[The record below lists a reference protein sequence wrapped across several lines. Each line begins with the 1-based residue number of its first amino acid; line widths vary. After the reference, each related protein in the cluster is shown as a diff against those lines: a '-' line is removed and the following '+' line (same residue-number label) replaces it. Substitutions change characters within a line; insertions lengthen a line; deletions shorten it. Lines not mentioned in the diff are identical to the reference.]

1 MDTNVEVAVLREK
14 VVNVE
19 RIFDR
24 IDDAIGKIVEVNNN
38 VSKML
43 AVHEERIDRQEK
55 ADEILSNKIDNLR
68 EQMVSDHNSVL
79 QRLNYL
85 ERKVWAGLGAI
96 GVITI
101 IFQLAGPQIVTL
113 MTQTTKTSDKI
124 VEVRPQSL
132 ELYRHQVR

>member
-1 MDTNVEVAVLREK
+1 M
-14 VVNVE
+14 
-19 RIFDR
+19 
-24 IDDAIGKIVEVNNN
+24 VEVNNN

-85 ERKVWAGLGAI
+85 VRKVWAEIGAI